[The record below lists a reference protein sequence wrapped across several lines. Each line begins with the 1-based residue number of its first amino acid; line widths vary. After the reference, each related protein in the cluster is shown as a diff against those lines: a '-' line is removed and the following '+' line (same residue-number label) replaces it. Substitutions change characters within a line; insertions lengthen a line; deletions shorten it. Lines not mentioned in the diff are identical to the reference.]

1 MIMFPS
7 SRVVVAIL
15 SAFAIG
21 CAVFADVRQPVARPA
36 QTPASARAAASSTG
50 HTTYRQPATAQTYAS
65 RTAAAAQ
72 SSSRSSASQ
81 AAAWRSPQRRPIQ
94 TDDDILGYKLEDPD
108 DVGWLARRLEIGW
121 RIARAKADE
130 KHCWHEEEKYGFLGT
145 MEYLDEADSY
155 DYCNLVASYKLFDWF
170 AIGATWDRISE
181 VATTRSDDN
190 HQDGEWSE
198 KGPSISAIL
207 TTPRLFGIASPYFEL
222 GFHFPSAS
230 FDPYSWW
237 TLGYPSPAYY
247 EAIGSP
253 SKSNNGYERIITAQ
267 EADSMSLLWG
277 IGLKVYVTE
286 NIALDLAYR
295 HIDCDI
301 DAQYRRY
308 SNGQLLEDHG
318 SYTIP
323 LSYSQ
328 LCFGVRWAF

>member
-7 SRVVVAIL
+7 SRVALAIL

-21 CAVFADVRQPVARPA
+21 CAVLADVTQPVARPDP
-36 QTPASARAAASSTG
+36 TAASV
-50 HTTYRQPATAQTYAS
+50 R
-65 RTAAAAQ
+65 
-72 SSSRSSASQ
+72 
-81 AAAWRSPQRRPIQ
+81 AAAWRSPQPRPRQ
-94 TDDDILGYKLEDPD
+94 HEDEILGYKLEDPD
-108 DVGWLARRLEIGW
+108 DVGWRARRVEIGW
-121 RIARAKADE
+121 RIARVKADK
-130 KHCWHEEEKYGFLGT
+130 KHRWHEAETEEEEYGFLGS
-145 MEYLDEADSY
+145 MEYLDETDSY
-155 DYCNLVASYKLFDWF
+155 DYCNLVASYKIFDWF

-181 VATTRSDDN
+181 VATTRSEDN

-198 KGPSISAIL
+198 KGPSLSAIL
-207 TTPRLFGIASPYFEL
+207 TTPRLFGIVSPYFEL
-222 GFHFPSAS
+222 GLHFPSAS

-247 EAIGSP
+247 ESIGSP

-267 EADSMSLLWG
+267 EADSITTLWG

-301 DAQYRRY
+301 DAHYRRY
-308 SNGQLLEDHG
+308 SNGHLLEDHG

-328 LCFGVRWAF
+328 LCFGARWAF